1 MKEYRTGNAIV
12 RIHGKPNMENIKEAT
27 GIFLKGVQNAKKKAK
42 EKTA

>member
-27 GIFLKGVQNAKKKAK
+27 AIFLKGVQNAKKK
-42 EKTA
+42 EKQNS